1 MKLIE
6 TTNGW
11 VLDEIKQARRS
22 QDSDIWVKNLAGVES
37 DPKYKPD
44 HVIIIWVD
52 DEEIRDVL
60 SKEFGFAFKEKER
73 EVKDEN
79 GDVVGTETRYAL
91 KLKAYP
97 KKRTNFRTGKEETYP
112 RVMLKTKKNDRL
124 DIESF
129 GLVDACQLSNVAIR
143 FHSYANPYDASKPAV
158 AVIDE
163 LWATADSTAGMAD
176 DSYLE
181 EKYGR
186 DEIDE
191 PVDDEVPWN

>member
-6 TTNGW
+6 TGNGW

-22 QDSDIWVKNLAGVES
+22 QDSDIWVKNLGAVVS
-37 DPKYKPD
+37 DTKYAPEHAIILWIDDPD
-44 HVIIIWVD
+44 
-52 DEEIRDVL
+52 IREVL
-60 SKEFGFAFKEKER
+60 KNEFGFAFKEKER

-79 GDVVGTETRYAL
+79 GDVVGTEIRHAL
-91 KLKAYP
+91 KFKAYP

-124 DIESF
+124 EAENF

-143 FHSYANPYDASKPAV
+143 FHAYPNPYDSSKPAI

-163 LWATADSTAGMAD
+163 LWATADTAAGMGD
-176 DSYLE
+176 GYLE

-186 DEIDE
+186 DDIDE
-191 PVDDEVPWN
+191 MADSEEVPWN